1 MQVQTFIADS
11 VADAVTQ
18 IRAELGAEAVVLNV
32 RQQAS
37 SGLSRLW
44 QKPRIEVLAC
54 VPETNSG
61 RGAGQEMAE
70 LNQAATQARASGS
83 DDDALPPAPPI
94 SFGDRLEF
102 SEMSLSLSNSVAAPT
117 SWRIGAVLESSG
129 LLPLHVQRFVEQLRT
144 TFGDTPPPSVKDEF
158 EFASRVFSQLWRP
171 LTVNDASAS
180 RMHVFIGAPGVGKT
194 TVLCK
199 WLAKTV
205 LLQGR
210 SAAVWRLDS
219 RSANAAESLS
229 VYGEILGVPVHR
241 CSAPRLATE
250 EDILFVDFPGVDWN
264 DLAALHD
271 LQERVSALP
280 SPQVHLVLNAAYDA
294 QLSLAQVR
302 AFSSLPITDLIFT
315 HVDEEPRWGK
325 LWNFVLGTK
334 YPARFLS
341 GGQNIP
347 GDFLSATAARI
358 LDRQFSHK

>member
-11 VADAVTQ
+11 VADAVAQ
-18 IRAELGAEAVVLNV
+18 IRAELGTSAVVLNV

-54 VPETNSG
+54 IPEKNSN
-61 RGAGQEMAE
+61 RAAAPEMSE
-70 LNQAATQARASGS
+70 LTSTAPEIRPIAADS
-83 DDDALPPAPPI
+83 DDLPPPPPI
-94 SFGDRLEF
+94 TFGDRLEL
-102 SEMSLSLSNSVAAPT
+102 SEMSLNLSNAAPPPT
-117 SWRIGAVLESSG
+117 SWRIGPVLENGG
-129 LLPLHVQRFVEQLRT
+129 LLPLHAQRVVEQLRS
-144 TFGDTPPPSVKDEF
+144 TFGDTPPPSMKDEF
-158 EFASRVFSQLWRP
+158 EFASRVLSQMWRP

-199 WLAKTV
+199 WLAKAV

-210 SAAVWRLDS
+210 SAAVWRLDG
-219 RSANAAESLS
+219 RSANTAESLS
-229 VYGEILGVPVHR
+229 IYGEILGVPVHR
-241 CSAPRLATE
+241 CSAPRLAAE
-250 EDILFVDFPGVDWN
+250 EDMLFVDFPGVDWN
-264 DLAALHD
+264 DLGALHD
-271 LQERVSALP
+271 LQERVASLP
-280 SPQVHLVLNAAYDA
+280 SPQVHLVLHAAYDA
-294 QLSLAQVR
+294 HLSLAQVR

-315 HVDEEPRWGK
+315 HVDEETRWGK

-347 GDFLSATAARI
+347 GDFLSATAGRI
-358 LDRQFSHK
+358 LDRQFSQK